1 MDKAAGKRILV
12 IPYNRKIPKIRI
24 MTSQYRSL
32 QGHRILVRIDS
43 WPVTSQYPQGH
54 FVSVVG
60 KMGDLETEIDTIL
73 AENDIQV
80 SQFSQGI
87 LNELPSMESS
97 ETWSPDPEEVAKRR
111 DLRDILVMSI
121 DPIGCEDVDDALSV
135 RKLDNGNFEVSVCCG
150 SGVIPLLC
158 EGWCPHCRRNSL
170 CPGRESD

>member
-1 MDKAAGKRILV
+1 MTIIDLLSPCNVKVRIL
-12 IPYNRKIPKIRI
+12 
-24 MTSQYRSL
+24 TSQYRSL

-43 WPVTSQYPQGH
+43 WPVNSQYPQGH

-87 LNELPSMESS
+87 LNELPSLESS
-97 ETWSPDPEEVAKRR
+97 ETWRPEPEEVARR
-111 DLRDILVMSI
+111 KDLRDILVMSI

-135 RKLDNGNFEVSVCCG
+135 RKLENGNLEVIFPPHCL
-150 SGVIPLLC
+150 GVDLMFGVA
-158 EGWCPHCRRNSL
+158 GWCSHC
-170 CPGRESD
+170 